1 MLIVCES
8 TSLSC
13 YMSVTDPIY
22 FSHSIFQEKS
32 FEFKCSPSKLKA
44 TKHSSQKAIGT
55 PCVKS
60 LVQRFREAETFTQ
73 LSEEIQMAILWCR
86 SKKLKVQ
93 TTFLG
98 YKLLKSNRLKHVE
111 AQGSR

>member
-1 MLIVCES
+1 MS
-8 TSLSC
+8 TYLSC
-13 YMSVTDPIY
+13 YMSIIDAIY
-22 FSHSIFQEKS
+22 FSHNSIFQEKS
-32 FEFKCSPSKLKA
+32 FEFKCSQSKLKA
-44 TKHSSQKAIGT
+44 AKHSSQKATGT

-86 SKKLKVQ
+86 SKKLKAQ

-98 YKLLKSNRLKHVE
+98 NKLLKSNRLKHVE